1 MSSPLG
7 FHATAPV
14 SLPALKA
21 FATEE
26 GIAVKLKVKDG
37 DEEIIVQ
44 MVKIDGMK
52 GLSQVLLHS

>member
-1 MSSPLG
+1 MSSLG

-21 FATEE
+21 FATE
-26 GIAVKLKVKDG
+26 GIAGKLKVKDG

-52 GLSQVLLHS
+52 GLSQFLLHS